1 MKTAGKDEELSW
13 FYFEMCERRN
23 ILCGCTCTDGHTGER
38 RAVDLLVFEVRHLTF
53 PVATLKHEV
62 FLPLRQMATPR

>member
-1 MKTAGKDEELSW
+1 
-13 FYFEMCERRN
+13 MCERRN
-23 ILCGCTCTDGHTGER
+23 ILCGCTCTDGHTGEH